1 MEILKILK
9 TLEQSS
15 LDLIAEKIGCEFA
28 DAVSNAMTLLVSQGE
43 RIAELEE
50 QHRWIP
56 VTERLPEDDLP
67 KDSKRKLIKVLVSY
81 KTNGRWVVRT
91 QSRQKGYW
99 YQKPEEWDWVKTSD
113 PITYWKPLPEL
124 PKEEIL

>member
-9 TLEQSS
+9 TLEQPS
-15 LDLIAEKIGCEFA
+15 LDLVAEKMGSEFA

-56 VTERLPEDDLP
+56 VTERLPEDIYP
-67 KDSKRKLIKVLVSY
+67 VLVSC
-81 KTNGRWVVRT
+81 G
-91 QSRQKGYW
+91 KGYRSFIARYDIIW
-99 YQKPEEWDWVKTSD
+99 KEWRVSHTLN
-113 PITYWKPLPEL
+113 ITHWMPLPQS
-124 PKEEIL
+124 PHEESL